1 MNEAGKEF
9 YFVNTII
16 VNGMGREKRYA
27 FIKDHKVEKLVV
39 EQPQHHSIVGSIYL
53 GIVEKVLPGL
63 NAAFI
68 DIGLEKKGFLHRDKL
83 PAFFVSNEDKSIATY
98 LHQGEKILVQVEKDM
113 SGTKGPKV
121 TALIELG
128 GDRIVYTPQG
138 RFVAVSKKMADQY
151 VREEWRQLGNEL
163 KRGDEGILFRTAC
176 AGCSKEDV
184 IVELEQLRAMY
195 EKMVQTS
202 KLMKKP
208 GIVMK
213 RDFFLEE
220 VKAVISTLNS
230 GRVIVDTFEL
240 KQELESVCFHVEL
253 IYHHQR
259 EDIFSIY
266 RLDQEIETALRKV
279 VWLENGAYLVFDET
293 EALTVIDVNTG
304 QFSGKHN
311 PPDTVIMTNLVA
323 AEEIARQ
330 IRLRN
335 LAGMILVDFIDMKT
349 EKARAQ
355 VRKRLEAALGG
366 DERRTKIVGFTPL
379 GILQMTRMKTRIP
392 LKETM
397 LRACQVCEG
406 SGQVFSAETV
416 AFRLERELLQ
426 FRGKD
431 IEAVLIEATEDVRS
445 IFAGENG
452 SEQKLLEDACGI
464 EVYFTI
470 TEGSKPY
477 YRIKQMGEKKNIAIT
492 S

>member
-1 MNEAGKEF
+1 MNT
-9 YFVNTII
+9 VV

-39 EQPQHHSIVGSIYL
+39 EQPQHRSIVGSIYL

-83 PAFFVSNEDKSIATY
+83 PAFFVSKEDKNKSIAAY

-113 SGTKGPKV
+113 TGSKGPRV
-121 TALIELG
+121 TGIIELG
-128 GDRIVYTPQG
+128 GDRIVYAPQG
-138 RFVAVSKKMADQY
+138 KFVAVSKKMADQTI
-151 VREEWRQLGNEL
+151 REEWRQLGNEL
-163 KRGDEGILFRTAC
+163 KQRDEGLLFRTAC
-176 AGCSKEDV
+176 SECFKEDV
-184 IVELEQLRAMY
+184 IVELEQLRTMY

-208 GIVMK
+208 GLVMK

-230 GRVIVDTFEL
+230 GRVVVDTFEL
-240 KQELESVCFHVEL
+240 KQELEAVCLHVEL
-253 IYHHQR
+253 IYQHHQR

-266 RLDQEIETALRKV
+266 RLDHEIENALRKV

-311 PPDTVIMTNLVA
+311 PQDTVTMTNLVA
-323 AEEIARQ
+323 ADEIARQ

-349 EKARAQ
+349 EEARTQ
-355 VRKRLEAALGG
+355 VRKRLETALGR
-366 DERRTKIVGFTPL
+366 DERRTRVVGFTPL

-392 LKETM
+392 LKET
-397 LRACQVCEG
+397 LLSPCQVCEG
-406 SGQVFSAETV
+406 NGQVLSAETV

-452 SEQKLLEDACGI
+452 SEQKLLENACGI
-464 EVYFTI
+464 ELYFTI
-470 TEGSKPY
+470 EEGPKPY
-477 YRIKQMGEKKNIAIT
+477 YRIKQIGEKKNIAIT
-492 S
+492 G